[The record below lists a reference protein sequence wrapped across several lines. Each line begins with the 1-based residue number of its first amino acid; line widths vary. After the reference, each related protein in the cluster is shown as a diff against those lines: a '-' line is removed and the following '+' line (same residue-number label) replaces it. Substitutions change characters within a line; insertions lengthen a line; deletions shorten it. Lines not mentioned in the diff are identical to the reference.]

1 MKFFSSSIFMTAKKE
16 HSWAHRNIYRRLQ
29 FWNRFELET
38 ACFLSF
44 LKYLQETTVLKS
56 ISVWNFEQTA
66 FRSSLKYLHVW
77 YYSFES
83 GLNLKQPA
91 PPPPK
96 SVSKLQPKNTILFIA
111 CRGRVGCGG
120 WRHLI
125 FNRLIQFFFQSFFQT
140 SFSSPGI
147 RFNSLLNKKCWDG
160 CLARWQAGSNIF

>member
-1 MKFFSSSIFMTAKKE
+1 MSS
-16 HSWAHRNIYRRLQ
+16 Q
-29 FWNRFELET
+29 
-38 ACFLSF
+38 
-44 LKYLQETTVLKS
+44 KYLQETTVLKS
-56 ISVWNFEQTA
+56 IWARNSLFPELIEISTGDYRFEID
-66 FRSSLKYLHVW
+66 FSLKLW
-77 YYSFES
+77 TNCFPELIEISTCMILQFWKRFEFET
-83 GLNLKQPA
+83 A
-91 PPPPK
+91 CPPPPK
-96 SVSKLQPKNTILFIA
+96 SVSKLQPKKTGLFIA